1 MGKNP
6 RSWEMEN
13 GPRAFFAFVAMTSFF
28 FDGKHCGCS
37 RRAYSGDC
45 YYGDEDQKRPQADS
59 SIS

>member
-28 FDGKHCGCS
+28 LTGS
-37 RRAYSGDC
+37 TAAAAYSGDC